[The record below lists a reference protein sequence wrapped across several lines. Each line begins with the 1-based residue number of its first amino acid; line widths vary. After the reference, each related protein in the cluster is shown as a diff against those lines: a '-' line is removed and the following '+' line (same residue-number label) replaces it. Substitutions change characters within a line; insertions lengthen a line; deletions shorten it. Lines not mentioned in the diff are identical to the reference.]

1 MILCQCIKIL
11 PTNNIFCVLKYFYSK
26 HFNVEININNYYH
39 FIYLLKT
46 QIQITNTYII
56 LLHITYLVPS

>member
-39 FIYLLKT
+39 FIYLFENADPNNEYLY
-46 QIQITNTYII
+46 YII
-56 LLHITYLVPS
+56 AYHLFST